1 VDDPGTSALLRNLIS
16 ANPYPDL
23 DPCPSHSPE
32 PEPQRTEPLA
42 LTESEPAAPERYIS
56 SQDQSSPLQPLSVAQ
71 QSATA
76 GEDDKPPRLY
86 PLFYRHHRGVGVR
99 GGYVEIVDEVV
110 DLDCRQIPQDNDI
123 QEVFHQIQPSTR
135 PPGRPSARRKVSQV
149 LSSVVGFTRSWFQ

>member
-1 VDDPGTSALLRNLIS
+1 LIFRLGMDDPGTSALLRSLIS
-16 ANPYPDL
+16 ANPYPNL
-23 DPCPSHSPE
+23 DPSPSHSPE

-86 PLFYRHHRGVGVR
+86 PLFYRRHRGVGVR
-99 GGYVEIVDEVV
+99 GGGRRDRRRSGR
-110 DLDCRQIPQDNDI
+110 LGLPANPTRQRYPRSVPSNSTI
-123 QEVFHQIQPSTR
+123 HQATR
-135 PPGRPSARRKVSQV
+135 PSLR
-149 LSSVVGFTRSWFQ
+149 

>member
-1 VDDPGTSALLRNLIS
+1 LLFCLGMDDPGTSALLQSLIS
-16 ANPYPDL
+16 ANPYPNL
-23 DPCPSHSPE
+23 DPGPSHSPE

-86 PLFYRHHRGVGVR
+86 PLFYRHFRGVGMR
-99 GGYVEIVDEVV
+99 GGGRRDRRRSSR
-110 DLDCRQIPQDNDI
+110 LGLQTTPTRQRYPRS
-123 QEVFHQIQPSTR
+123 VPSNSTINQA
-135 PPGRPSARRKVSQV
+135 AR
-149 LSSVVGFTRSWFQ
+149 SSLR